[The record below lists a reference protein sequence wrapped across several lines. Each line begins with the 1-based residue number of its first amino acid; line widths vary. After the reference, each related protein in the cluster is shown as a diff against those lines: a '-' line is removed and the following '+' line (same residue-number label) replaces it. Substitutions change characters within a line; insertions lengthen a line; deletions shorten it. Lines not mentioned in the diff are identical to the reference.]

1 MTEDGLQYWI
11 IQNSWSEWW
20 GENGYIKVAKED
32 GIGIFG
38 MNMIAQWMDV
48 DPCYPN
54 PEEKCP
60 WKF

>member
-38 MNMIAQWMDV
+38 MNMIAQWMAV
-48 DPCYPN
+48 DTS
-54 PEEKCP
+54 
-60 WKF
+60 WTDGSR